1 MTNNQSTRNYI
12 TKGCNLRKGLYF
24 IYLHRTKYKCCM
36 TCIELYDA
44 ISISENIVSDLGW
57 FVKDYLVRIWKETVV
72 V

>member
-1 MTNNQSTRNYI
+1 
-12 TKGCNLRKGLYF
+12 
-24 IYLHRTKYKCCM
+24 M